1 MNKLNVLK
9 KCLNKRYI
17 VINNQDLSTLSEG
30 EAVDIINDTTL
41 KLKFQDN
48 KYKEVSIFDLR
59 NPYHLI

>member
-59 NPYHLI
+59 NPYHLL

>member
-1 MNKLNVLK
+1 MNKLNILK
-9 KCLNKRYI
+9 KCLSKRYI
-17 VINNQDLSTLSEG
+17 VIHNQDLSTLSEG
-30 EAVDIINDTTL
+30 EAVDIIDETTL